1 MVKKLLIWSV
11 YILFATLLLIGALN
25 RTLVKLAGNNGT
37 EGVRGNGNR
46 TSITSSE
53 LEPNS
58 PDTITAAATP
68 DVATA
73 VASKGQGLEENKSDG
88 QENEKLASR
97 IQVVQNGQV
106 ALLKRNSATLV
117 LDDSRQVNFAGRG
130 WRYAQ
135 SLGFTI
141 QVDDKLLF
149 EGYEEEGTIKIKSLT
164 NLRTGQKVTLRDK
177 DGHPL
182 WDGGDED

>member
-1 MVKKLLIWSV
+1 MLESRFEMVKKLLIWSV

-106 ALLKRNSATLV
+106 ALL
-117 LDDSRQVNFAGRG
+117 
-130 WRYAQ
+130 
-135 SLGFTI
+135 
-141 QVDDKLLF
+141 
-149 EGYEEEGTIKIKSLT
+149 
-164 NLRTGQKVTLRDK
+164 
-177 DGHPL
+177 
-182 WDGGDED
+182 